1 MRSVSSSISSSGRR
15 LSHRP
20 CRICVQ
26 VLLVAVVIVAL
37 ATHAA
42 SLCPG
47 SGLRKFER
55 ERSLRDGPVVESVRF
70 TGADAIDEST
80 LLEYMAIRPG
90 DVMEQVRFDA
100 RLLEQDL
107 VNLALYYNT
116 RGYLEADLWVED
128 VALSANATRMTILI
142 GVHEGG
148 RWMISDVTLEG
159 SADITEDHLRSLLVV
174 TESSPLLSNRLARDR
189 RAILDHYARLSYLD
203 ARVQLLVTRDD
214 IARTASV
221 SYEIAEGKRAR
232 IEGIRIH
239 GDNKT
244 REFVVARELTFEE
257 GEYFDVDAIGESQ
270 ANLYRTGLFNSVW
283 MEPAREDTGRTERRL
298 DVWLNERQSVSLDLS
313 IGYAT
318 IDGPEVAAQL
328 VNRNL
333 QGQATR
339 LEFHGHV
346 STLVREVGTS
356 VGDPWILGLPIAGEL
371 SVDYSWNDEEAFLAE
386 TERGAFLLTKG
397 LGPAL
402 TLRGGYEF
410 ERNVILA
417 TNDDQND
424 LGVNYTTDLL
434 AAVTHDTRNDV
445 LNPER
450 GMLAGVE
457 FRLAS
462 SRLGG
467 TNDFTR
473 TEFIWRG
480 YKKVW
485 DQRIVALAGHVGWV
499 RPQDNDDVPIN
510 ERFFAGGDGSV
521 RGFDRNSL
529 GPAGEDGEAL
539 GGLGVLELRAEAR
552 FPLLRRLRMVAIL
565 DAGQVFDDF
574 RAIRPSDLAVG
585 AGGGLRYHAG
595 LWIVRLD
602 IVAPV
607 TDPGPT
613 RFYFGIGQA
622 F

>member
-1 MRSVSSSISSSGRR
+1 MRSVSSSISGSGRR
-15 LSHRP
+15 PSFRKS
-20 CRICVQ
+20 RVCVQ
-26 VLLVAVVIVAL
+26 VLLAAVVIVAL
-37 ATHAA
+37 SSDAA

-55 ERSLRDGPVVESVRF
+55 ERALRDGPVVQSVRF
-70 TGADAIDEST
+70 IGVDAIDETT
-80 LLEYMAIRPG
+80 LLEYMAIHPG
-90 DVMEQVRFDA
+90 DFMEQVRFDA

-107 VNLALYYNT
+107 VNLALFYKT
-116 RGYLEADLWVED
+116 LGYLEADLWVED
-128 VALSANATRMTILI
+128 VALSADATRITVLI
-142 GVHEGG
+142 GVHEGS
-148 RWMISDVTLEG
+148 RWTISNVTLEG
-159 SADITEDHLRSLLVV
+159 GVDIAEDHLRSLLVV
-174 TESSPLLSNRLARDR
+174 TEETPLLSKGLSRDR

-203 ARVQLLVTRDD
+203 ARVQQLVTRDD

-221 SYEIAEGKRAR
+221 GYVIVEGKRAR
-232 IEGIRIH
+232 IESTRIH
-239 GDNKT
+239 GDEKT
-244 REFVVARELTFEE
+244 REFVIGRELTFEK
-257 GEYFDVDAIGESQ
+257 GEYFDVDEIGESQ

-283 MEPAREDTGRTERRL
+283 MEPAREDTGKTNRRL
-298 DVWLNERQSVSLDLS
+298 DIWLNERQSVSLDLS

-318 IDGPEVAAQL
+318 IDGPEVTAQL

-339 LEFHGHV
+339 LEFYGHV
-346 STLVREVGTS
+346 SRLQREGGVS
-356 VGDPWILGLPIAGEL
+356 VGDPWFLGLPVAGEL
-371 SVDYSWNDEEAFLAE
+371 SVDYSWSDEEAYLAE
-386 TERGAFLLTKG
+386 AERGAFLLTKG
-397 LGPAL
+397 IGPAL

-410 ERNVILA
+410 ERNIILE
-417 TNDDQND
+417 TNND
-424 LGVNYTTDLL
+424 ENGLGANYTTDLL
-434 AAVTHDTRNDV
+434 AAVTHDTRDDV
-445 LNPER
+445 LDPNR

-485 DQRIVALAGHVGWV
+485 RHRIVAFAGHVGWV
-499 RPQDNDDVPIN
+499 RPQDNDDVPVN

-529 GPAGEDGEAL
+529 GPTGEDGEAL

-552 FPLLRRLRMVAIL
+552 FPLFRQLRMVAIV

-602 IVAPV
+602 VVAPV
-607 TDPGPT
+607 TEPGPT
-613 RFYFGIGQA
+613 KFYFGIGQA